1 MSVSIQHPLRTDL
14 PAIMA
19 LNVASMPET
28 YVPSFWTTHLN
39 QFGDLFYV
47 AKFDGKVIG
56 YVMCREE
63 QVNRVRM
70 GLIISVAVDKEYRGQ
85 EIGPKLM
92 YEAHRAMRER
102 NIPMAALQ
110 VRKSNEAAI
119 KMYEKLGY
127 SVNMKI
133 PQYYRNPVEDGFLMT
148 MVL

>member
-1 MSVSIQHPLRTDL
+1 MSLTIQHPLRTDL
-14 PAIMA
+14 STIIA
-19 LNVASMPET
+19 LNEMSMPEQ
-28 YVPSFWTTHLN
+28 YLPAFWTHHLN
-39 QFGDLFYV
+39 QFGDMFYV

-63 QVNRVRM
+63 RINYTRM
-70 GLIISVAVDKEYRGQ
+70 GLVISVAVDLQYRGQ

-127 SVNMKI
+127 SINLKI
-133 PQYYRNPVEDGFLMT
+133 PQYYKNPSEDAWLMT
-148 MVL
+148 AVL